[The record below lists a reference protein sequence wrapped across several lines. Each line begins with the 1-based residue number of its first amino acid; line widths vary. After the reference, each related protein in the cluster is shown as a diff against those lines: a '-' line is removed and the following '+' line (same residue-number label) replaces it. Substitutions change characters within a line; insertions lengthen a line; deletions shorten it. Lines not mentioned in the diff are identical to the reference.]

1 MKTQIKYIA
10 SSGNVY
16 DLTTKDIIHR
26 VATYYD
32 WVWKAEGAKRQYGMR
47 VSSFSREAGQY
58 EAELIF
64 GKESAGPEAGRSRRC
79 ITTSRTI
86 CGG

>member
-1 MKTQIKYIA
+1 MRTQIKYIA

-32 WVWKAEGAKRQYGMR
+32 WAWKAEGAKRQYGMR
-47 VSSFSREAGQY
+47 VSSFS
-58 EAELIF
+58 
-64 GKESAGPEAGRSRRC
+64 
-79 ITTSRTI
+79 
-86 CGG
+86 